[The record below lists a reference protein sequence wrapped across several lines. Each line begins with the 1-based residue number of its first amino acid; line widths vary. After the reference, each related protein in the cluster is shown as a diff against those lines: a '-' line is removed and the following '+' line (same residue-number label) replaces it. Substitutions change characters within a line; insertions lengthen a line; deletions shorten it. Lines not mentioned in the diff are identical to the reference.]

1 MGCFAIVTIFW
12 YGLPIYSKQF
22 EALNA
27 RDPNLSIAC
36 LPPTNYFLQPKH
48 IDISRRRLYKLFGL
62 KITWCT
68 RSYTNA
74 WEPPCY
80 IDHLV
85 T

>member
-36 LPPTNYFLQPKH
+36 LPQLIISYNQNILTYLEGDCTNFL
-48 IDISRRRLYKLFGL
+48 D
-62 KITWCT
+62 
-68 RSYTNA
+68 
-74 WEPPCY
+74 
-80 IDHLV
+80 
-85 T
+85 